1 MYLFKDMQ
9 GNSVKHLNSI
19 ISFQG
24 CNSPMWK
31 ILVFMPLFR
40 KIKELTQGLL
50 SMNGEARVRI
60 QVFLTLMAVSKNY
73 SIRIII

>member
-1 MYLFKDMQ
+1 
-9 GNSVKHLNSI
+9 
-19 ISFQG
+19 
-24 CNSPMWK
+24 MWK